1 MSDKLTLKGS
11 KKIWYPA
18 RVNSLDS
25 YLSVLIKENIYF
37 NYSQVSSLKKNISY
51 NLQYV
56 EFLNRIIKDI
66 DLSSVLFTQN
76 IKIFVICSAS
86 IVEAIFH
93 YIVVSNGKE
102 AKTDWKSYK
111 SKTNNNEF
119 DVKGDKFKTVT
130 DIYIKVSPPIPESMT
145 FHSLCKKI
153 EDNKMLGDVRG
164 DLYKEISY
172 IRKLRNKIHIQGIQN
187 STDTDWWTFDNSEL
201 NLMKRVLYGVLTS
214 PVFSN
219 SSQSSLFNYLK

>member
-1 MSDKLTLKGS
+1 
-11 KKIWYPA
+11 
-18 RVNSLDS
+18 
-25 YLSVLIKENIYF
+25 
-37 NYSQVSSLKKNISY
+37 
-51 NLQYV
+51 
-56 EFLNRIIKDI
+56 
-66 DLSSVLFTQN
+66 
-76 IKIFVICSAS
+76 
-86 IVEAIFH
+86 
-93 YIVVSNGKE
+93 
-102 AKTDWKSYK
+102 
-111 SKTNNNEF
+111 
-119 DVKGDKFKTVT
+119 
-130 DIYIKVSPPIPESMT
+130 MT